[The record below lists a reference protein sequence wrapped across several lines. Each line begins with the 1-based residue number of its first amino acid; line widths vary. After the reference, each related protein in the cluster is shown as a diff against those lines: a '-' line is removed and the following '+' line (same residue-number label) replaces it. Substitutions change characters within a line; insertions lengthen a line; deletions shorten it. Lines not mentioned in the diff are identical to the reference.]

1 MNSDNTPAAMRPNT
15 AAGYLSLSTQRLAK
29 LRLYGGGPP
38 FIKAGRSI
46 LYRRED
52 LDKWLAS
59 LSRLSTSD
67 RSVPAASLKAL
78 VSAPTEI
85 GKPRRDK

>member
-1 MNSDNTPAAMRPNT
+1 MNSNNPAAMRPDS

-29 LRLYGGGPP
+29 MRLYGGGPA

-52 LDKWLAS
+52 LDSWLAS

-67 RSVPAASLKAL
+67 SGGKAIAAA
-78 VSAPTEI
+78 
-85 GKPRRDK
+85 